1 MDMLSPKITL
11 YFRRNNTHSSG
22 ISGILTIIT
31 YILILYFVIIYF
43 LRYIKRENPTIYS
56 FKRFVKD
63 AGSFSFSDFNFLN
76 YVQLTKM
83 GSRIINEIDFNK
95 IEIIGINMS
104 IDTFNS
110 GNQRIY
116 PHWIYGK
123 CDTETNIEG
132 IKDLINTETFYK
144 SACIKKFYNQNKSK
158 YFDINDKNF
167 EWPIIKHGAS
177 HPNFTYYGVLVRRC
191 QNSSFRIE
199 NFGECSSDKE
209 INEYLNLT
217 FLSFYVVDHYI
228 DVLNYKN
235 PISKFLYSV
244 TNKLEI
250 DSYITNNLYF
260 NPALIKSHDILFNND
275 INEQVT
281 YSFHQN
287 SKSFSPIRDSNLL
300 GIFFLWLQNTQQYYE
315 RHYQKFS
322 DMLSEIGGL
331 GTVIILIAQC
341 FNYFFFSFSTFS
353 DTQIL
358 LSYVM
363 KYNNSRYENMRQ
375 RKDINKLFEENI
387 NNQNEDD
394 NNLRIYDR
402 EQKNIKIININNS
415 GDSKN
420 DDDNINKIISKRI
433 NVINYNNFREETNR
447 MNKNEDNSDNKN
459 ISCPKSEAFEE
470 IKTKTDRNYLN
481 LERIKKKSS
490 VNCFDYLCYLI
501 QCKKIHSQIKYYED
515 FRKIIIS
522 EESMIK
528 NYLNINKLFEFN
540 QFNQN

>member
-1 MDMLSPKITL
+1 M
-11 YFRRNNTHSSG
+11 
-22 ISGILTIIT
+22 
-31 YILILYFVIIYF
+31 IIYF

-76 YVQLTKM
+76 YVQLAKM

-95 IEIIGINMS
+95 LEIIGINMS

-110 GNQRIY
+110 GNQKIY

-158 YFDINDKNF
+158 YFDMNDENF
-167 EWPIIKHGAS
+167 EWPVIKHGAS
-177 HPNFTYYGVLVRRC
+177 HPNYTYYSVLVRRC

-228 DVLNYKN
+228 DVLDYKN

-315 RHYQKFS
+315 RRYQKFS
-322 DMLSEIGGL
+322 DMLSKIGGF

-387 NNQNEDD
+387 NNQEEDD

-420 DDDNINKIISKRI
+420 DDDNNNKIISKGI
-433 NVINYNNFREETNR
+433 NVINY
-447 MNKNEDNSDNKN
+447 K
-459 ISCPKSEAFEE
+459 
-470 IKTKTDRNYLN
+470 
-481 LERIKKKSS
+481 
-490 VNCFDYLCYLI
+490 
-501 QCKKIHSQIKYYED
+501 
-515 FRKIIIS
+515 
-522 EESMIK
+522 
-528 NYLNINKLFEFN
+528 
-540 QFNQN
+540 

>member
-22 ISGILTIIT
+22 ISGILTIIS

-76 YVQLTKM
+76 YVQLAKM

-95 IEIIGINMS
+95 LEIIGINMS

-235 PISKFLYSV
+235 PIS
-244 TNKLEI
+244 
-250 DSYITNNLYF
+250 
-260 NPALIKSHDILFNND
+260 
-275 INEQVT
+275 
-281 YSFHQN
+281 
-287 SKSFSPIRDSNLL
+287 
-300 GIFFLWLQNTQQYYE
+300 FFY
-315 RHYQKFS
+315 
-322 DMLSEIGGL
+322 
-331 GTVIILIAQC
+331 
-341 FNYFFFSFSTFS
+341 
-353 DTQIL
+353 IL
-358 LSYVM
+358 L
-363 KYNNSRYENMRQ
+363 Q
-375 RKDINKLFEENI
+375 IN
-387 NNQNEDD
+387 
-394 NNLRIYDR
+394 
-402 EQKNIKIININNS
+402 
-415 GDSKN
+415 
-420 DDDNINKIISKRI
+420 
-433 NVINYNNFREETNR
+433 
-447 MNKNEDNSDNKN
+447 
-459 ISCPKSEAFEE
+459 
-470 IKTKTDRNYLN
+470 
-481 LERIKKKSS
+481 
-490 VNCFDYLCYLI
+490 
-501 QCKKIHSQIKYYED
+501 
-515 FRKIIIS
+515 
-522 EESMIK
+522 
-528 NYLNINKLFEFN
+528 
-540 QFNQN
+540 